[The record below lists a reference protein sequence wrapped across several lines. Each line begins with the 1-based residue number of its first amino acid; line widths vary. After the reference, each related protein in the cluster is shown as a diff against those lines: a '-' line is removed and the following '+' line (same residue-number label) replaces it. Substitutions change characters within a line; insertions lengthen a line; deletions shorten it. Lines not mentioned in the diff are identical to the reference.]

1 MDSPA
6 DYSLLAPFLCKGDP
20 VLHRDDADS
29 EASRQRFRQFQ
40 YIAEAGPREVFR
52 KLSELC
58 SQWLKPRMR
67 SVEQI
72 LELLVLE
79 QFLTIL
85 PTHLEARVSTY
96 CPENK
101 ERLFS
106 LIEDLQRVHE
116 RPEYQIDIDDTL
128 FEELPPVQTELM
140 PPHRHSRS
148 PALQLR
154 GSAQEALG
162 AEAWIPQSGQQELN
176 YHAAGKC
183 KPFLDPGPEMLE
195 PDWSFLLEHGGEELL
210 GSKRE
215 YEQLEPICKEPPDEL
230 LDSCMKPGSHLGE
243 SSNWEE
249 SLNLRVLMPKVPR
262 EKSYHCGQCEKC
274 FPYRYQLA
282 VHLKTHSGELGYKCS
297 VCGKR
302 FLLRSELYR
311 HQLIHKG
318 EKPYECAEC
327 KKQFTHGAH
336 LAMHQKR
343 HSEKM
348 YQCVHCRRKFLH
360 KSSLMEHMKTHTR
373 EQSYGCYCCEKSF
386 SSWTA
391 LILHQ
396 KTHTE
401 EKPFAC
407 DHCEKRYRQ
416 RSSLMVHVRIHTG
429 EKPYKCSHC
438 SKSFRKKSGLI
449 AHQAAH
455 FREEFP
461 EHVEVPGFCTE

>member
-1 MDSPA
+1 MDSPT

-85 PTHLEARVSTY
+85 PTHLEAR
-96 CPENK
+96 
-101 ERLFS
+101 
-106 LIEDLQRVHE
+106 
-116 RPEYQIDIDDTL
+116 IDIDDTL

-243 SSNWEE
+243 SSDWEE

-262 EKSYHCGQCEKC
+262 EKSYHCDLEN
-274 FPYRYQLA
+274 A
-282 VHLKTHSGELGYKCS
+282 VPSCM
-297 VCGKR
+297 
-302 FLLRSELYR
+302 RS
-311 HQLIHKG
+311 
-318 EKPYECAEC
+318 
-327 KKQFTHGAH
+327 
-336 LAMHQKR
+336 
-343 HSEKM
+343 
-348 YQCVHCRRKFLH
+348 
-360 KSSLMEHMKTHTR
+360 
-373 EQSYGCYCCEKSF
+373 
-386 SSWTA
+386 
-391 LILHQ
+391 
-396 KTHTE
+396 
-401 EKPFAC
+401 
-407 DHCEKRYRQ
+407 
-416 RSSLMVHVRIHTG
+416 
-429 EKPYKCSHC
+429 
-438 SKSFRKKSGLI
+438 
-449 AHQAAH
+449 
-455 FREEFP
+455 
-461 EHVEVPGFCTE
+461 